1 MSNCLEL
8 EVELCGIDRHGFKV
22 ELFLGPRHPILPMR
36 DINIINH
43 TFLTSFSHTF
53 R

>member
-22 ELFLGPRHPILPMR
+22 ELFLMQG
-36 DINIINH
+36 
-43 TFLTSFSHTF
+43 T
-53 R
+53 